1 MRVATREELDYVR
14 ATVSDKRPL
23 CWWCSYRPKKDNWP
37 ECGAGLDW
45 RECAAMERS
54 LCKKFLLDFNRIGN
68 AKEPEAWYRV
78 KARSEQISI
87 DFTENGK

>member
-23 CWWCSYRPKKDNWP
+23 CWWCVKRPEKGTYI
-37 ECGAGLDW
+37 ECKGGVDW
-45 RECAAMERS
+45 RECAAMERAI
-54 LCKKFLLDFNRIGN
+54 CKKFSLDFSRIGN

-78 KARSEQISI
+78 KARPEQISI
-87 DFTENGK
+87 DFTGDRK